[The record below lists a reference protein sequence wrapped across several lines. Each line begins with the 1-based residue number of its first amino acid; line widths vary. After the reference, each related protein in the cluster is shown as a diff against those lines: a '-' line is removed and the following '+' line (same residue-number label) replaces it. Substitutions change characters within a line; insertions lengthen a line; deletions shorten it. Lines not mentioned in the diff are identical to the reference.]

1 MIEPYIE
8 TAIRAAV
15 SEIQR
20 RNRERN
26 YVIIAAN
33 GERASVMTTEEMLKV
48 LRQFIEAAAPQ
59 SASGGKS

>member
-1 MIEPYIE
+1 MTTVIAPWIE

-26 YVIIAAN
+26 YCLIASN
-33 GERASVMTTEEMLKV
+33 GERAPVMSNEEMLKI
-48 LRQFIEAAAPQ
+48 LRQFIEAAQ
-59 SASGGKS
+59 